1 MSPLQRLSRRSFVI
15 YERLHCLQ
23 ISFRLYWAWME
34 LFSRGE
40 ATIEAVVSDVSFQ
53 AMVKL
58 IC

>member
-1 MSPLQRLSRRSFVI
+1 VI